1 MENKI
6 LELLDNEYQGLEFE
20 VEFKEFRLY
29 VIKFKIEKT
38 IQEFLYK
45 WDNTLT
51 DNINIGIISKM
62 INNKIVEYYKG
73 GF

>member
-6 LELLDNEYQGLEFE
+6 LELLDKEYQGLEFE

-45 WDNTLT
+45 WDNTLS
-51 DNINIGIISKM
+51 DNINIDIISKM

>member
-1 MENKI
+1 MEDKI
-6 LELLDNEYQGLEFE
+6 LELLDKEYQGLEFE

-38 IQEFLYK
+38 IQEFVYK

-51 DNINIGIISKM
+51 DNINIEIISKI
-62 INNKIVEYYKG
+62 INSKIIEYYKG
-73 GF
+73 EF